1 MSAEL
6 RIFTRIIGETFKG
19 IKRTR
24 WMNLIIITTM
34 AAILSMFG
42 CLFRTSLF
50 IANFVNELG
59 NSMEV
64 SIYLKQ
70 GKNPENVK
78 EEILKY
84 KNIKSI
90 KIITKQQA
98 WEGLKSQMDL
108 PDMGNPLPD
117 TIRVKLVDRSEIDE
131 FIKNVKKI
139 QAVEEVQYA
148 KQLADHIS
156 TAGYYANIAA
166 LIIIILLSGL
176 TFFII
181 NNTIHLVIES
191 KKQEIEIMLM
201 MGVSN
206 WYIKAPYI
214 LQGAF
219 YGFWAGTLAIIPLLV
234 LSYYLKKLADF
245 FYIDYLFLNTN
256 IVILAI
262 ILAGIAVGAI
272 GSTIS
277 VRKYLK
283 V

>member
-6 RIFTRIIGETFKG
+6 RIFSRIIGETYKG

-24 WMNLIIITTM
+24 WMNLVIITTM
-34 AAILSMFG
+34 AAILSIFG
-42 CLFRTSLF
+42 CLFRSSLF

-64 SIYLKQ
+64 SIYLKP
-70 GKNPENVK
+70 GKNPATVK
-78 EEILKY
+78 EDILKF

-90 KIITKQQA
+90 KIITKQEA
-98 WEGLKSQMDL
+98 WKGLKSQMDI
-108 PDMGNPLPD
+108 PEINNPLPD
-117 TIRVKLVDRSEIDE
+117 TLRVKLVERSEIDE
-131 FIKNVKKI
+131 FIKNVKKMP
-139 QAVEEVQYA
+139 AVEEVQYA
-148 KQLADHIS
+148 KQLADQIS

-166 LIIIILLSGL
+166 LIIIIILGGL

-191 KKQEIEIMLM
+191 RKQEIEIMLM

-219 YGFWAGTLAIIPLLV
+219 YGFWAGALAVIPLSV
-234 LSYYLKKLADF
+234 LSFYLKKLADF

-256 IVILAI
+256 IVVLSI
-262 ILAGIAVGAI
+262 IMVGITVGAI
-272 GSTIS
+272 GSMIS

>member
-6 RIFTRIIGETFKG
+6 RIFSRIIGETYKG

-24 WMNLIIITTM
+24 WMNLVIITTM
-34 AAILSMFG
+34 AAILSIFG
-42 CLFRTSLF
+42 CLFRSSLF

-64 SIYLKQ
+64 SIYLKP
-70 GKNPENVK
+70 GKNPATVK
-78 EEILKY
+78 EDILKF

-90 KIITKQQA
+90 KIITKQEA
-98 WEGLKSQMDL
+98 WKGLKSQMDI
-108 PDMGNPLPD
+108 PEINNPLPD
-117 TIRVKLVDRSEIDE
+117 TLRVKLVERSEIDE
-131 FIKNVKKI
+131 FIKNVKKMS
-139 QAVEEVQYA
+139 AVEEVQYA
-148 KQLADHIS
+148 KQLADQIS

-166 LIIIILLSGL
+166 LIIIIILGGL

-191 KKQEIEIMLM
+191 RKQEIEIMLM

-219 YGFWAGTLAIIPLLV
+219 YGFWAGTLAVIPLLV
-234 LSYYLKKLADF
+234 LSFYLKKLADF

-256 IVILAI
+256 IVVLSI
-262 ILAGIAVGAI
+262 IMVGITVGAI
-272 GSTIS
+272 GSMIS